1 MENLEIDAESN
12 SKTHVYIFSPFSVYL
27 AVQFSITVKI
37 TINVFFTKNK
47 ISAQKCTHF
56 IVETDSI
63 AHK

>member
-12 SKTHVYIFSPFSVYL
+12 SKTHVFSPFSVYL
-27 AVQFSITVKI
+27 PVKFSITVKI